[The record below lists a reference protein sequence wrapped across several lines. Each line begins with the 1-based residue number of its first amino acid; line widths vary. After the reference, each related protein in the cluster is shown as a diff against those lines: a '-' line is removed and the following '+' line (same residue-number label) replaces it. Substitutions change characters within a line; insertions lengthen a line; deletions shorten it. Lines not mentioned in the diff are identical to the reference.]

1 MSIDLML
8 CRRGRGKNGMFLD
21 EMSTLLSHTK
31 INDYIVN
38 ILNLMDAIVTV
49 PILEE
54 EGGAT
59 YNSYILDN
67 SKLEIAIDQLQNEN
81 IPSENKASCAGAV
94 ALIRIK
100 INQFGNDD
108 CVNMSIC

>member
-21 EMSTLLSHTK
+21 ELSTLLSHTE

-38 ILNLMDAIVTV
+38 IFNLMDAIVTV

-54 EGGAT
+54 EDGAT

-67 SKLEIAIDQLQNEN
+67 NKLEIAIDQLENEN
-81 IPSENKASCAGAV
+81 IPSENNAFCAAAV
-94 ALIRIK
+94 ALMRIK

-108 CVNMSIC
+108 CVNLSIC